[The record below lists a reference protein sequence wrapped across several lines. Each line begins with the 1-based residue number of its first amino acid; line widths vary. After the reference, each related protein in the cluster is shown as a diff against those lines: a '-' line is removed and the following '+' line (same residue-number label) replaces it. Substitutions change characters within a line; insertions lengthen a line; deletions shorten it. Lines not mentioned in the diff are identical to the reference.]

1 MYGFIA
7 VPEQDFG
14 YAGIRFFLRGLCMG
28 ITELLLISLGLA
40 MDAFSVSVCK
50 GLSMKKLNLK
60 GGVITA
66 LFFGVFQAL
75 MPMIGYFLGSRF
87 ADFIS
92 SFSHWVSFGLLAV
105 IGGKMMIEAVRGGDE
120 EESGKEYSL
129 DIKELFLLAV
139 ATSIDALAVGIVFA
153 AEKTPVFSSVTVIGV
168 VTFLLSLIGVYIGH
182 RFGSKYEKKAEL
194 AGGAVLVL
202 IGAKLLL
209 EGLGVI

>member
-1 MYGFIA
+1 
-7 VPEQDFG
+7 
-14 YAGIRFFLRGLCMG
+14 MG
-28 ITELLLISLGLA
+28 ITELLLISVGLA

-50 GLSMKKLNLK
+50 GLSMKKLDLK

-66 LFFGVFQAL
+66 LFFGAFQAF
-75 MPMIGYFLGSRF
+75 MPVIGYFLGSRF

-105 IGGKMMIEAVRGGDE
+105 IGGKMMIEAITGGDD
-120 EESGKEYSL
+120 ESENEYRL
-129 DIKELFLLAV
+129 NIKELFVLAV

-153 AEKTPVFSSVTVIGV
+153 AEKTPVITSVTIIGA
-168 VTFLLSLIGVYIGH
+168 VTFLLSLAGVYIGH

-194 AGGAVLVL
+194 AGGAIL
-202 IGAKLLL
+202 IIIGVKLLL

>member
-1 MYGFIA
+1 
-7 VPEQDFG
+7 
-14 YAGIRFFLRGLCMG
+14 MG
-28 ITELLLISLGLA
+28 ITELLLISVGLA

-50 GLSMKKLNLK
+50 GLSMKKLDLK

-66 LFFGVFQAL
+66 LFFGAFQAF
-75 MPMIGYFLGSRF
+75 MPVIGYFLGSRF

-105 IGGKMMIEAVRGGDE
+105 IGGKMMIEAIKGGDD
-120 EESGKEYSL
+120 ESENEYRL
-129 DIKELFLLAV
+129 NIKELFVLAV

-153 AEKTPVFSSVTVIGV
+153 AEKTPVITSVTIIGA
-168 VTFLLSLIGVYIGH
+168 VTFLLSLAGVYIGH

-194 AGGAVLVL
+194 AGGAIL
-202 IGAKLLL
+202 IIIGVKLLL

>member
-1 MYGFIA
+1 
-7 VPEQDFG
+7 
-14 YAGIRFFLRGLCMG
+14 MG
-28 ITELLLISLGLA
+28 ITELLLISVGLA

-50 GLSMKKLNLK
+50 GLSMKKLDLK

-66 LFFGVFQAL
+66 LFFGAFQAF
-75 MPMIGYFLGSRF
+75 MPVIGYFLGSRF

-105 IGGKMMIEAVRGGDE
+105 IGGKMMIEAIKGSDDE
-120 EESGKEYSL
+120 SENEYRL
-129 DIKELFLLAV
+129 NIKELFVLAV

-153 AEKTPVFSSVTVIGV
+153 AEKTPVITSVTIIGA
-168 VTFLLSLIGVYIGH
+168 VTFLLSLAGVYIGH

-194 AGGAVLVL
+194 AGGAIL
-202 IGAKLLL
+202 IIIGVKLLL

>member
-1 MYGFIA
+1 
-7 VPEQDFG
+7 
-14 YAGIRFFLRGLCMG
+14 MG
-28 ITELLLISLGLA
+28 ITELLLISVGLA

-50 GLSMKKLNLK
+50 GLSMKKLDLK

-66 LFFGVFQAL
+66 LFFGVFQAF
-75 MPMIGYFLGSRF
+75 MPVIGYFLGSRF

-105 IGGKMMIEAVRGGDE
+105 IGGKMMIEAIKGGDD
-120 EESGKEYSL
+120 ESENEYRL
-129 DIKELFLLAV
+129 NIKELFVLAV

-153 AEKTPVFSSVTVIGV
+153 AEKTPVITSVTIIGA
-168 VTFLLSLIGVYIGH
+168 VTFLLSLAGVYIGH

-194 AGGAVLVL
+194 AGGAIL
-202 IGAKLLL
+202 IIIGVKLLL